1 MQCFS
6 TLITT
11 QSNTSALSNSAKIF
25 KKRHGI
31 SPEMLE
37 KSQQV
42 SATNWH
48 IKSYRPRIRFYHSEI
63 LTEEKKEL
71 FDDT

>member
-1 MQCFS
+1 MQNFS
-6 TLITT
+6 TLTTT

-25 KKRHGI
+25 KKRHCI
-31 SPEMLE
+31 SPEML
-37 KSQQV
+37 KKAQQV

-48 IKSYRPRIRFYHSEI
+48 IKSYRPRIRFYHAEI